1 MTRKSYI
8 QTKKLRKILLSGLCI
23 AGLIFAAAGCGSK
36 ETSPQDPVVS
46 TSDSHSEISATT
58 ESSVQEPEQ
67 NTENDNA
74 NAATSG
80 KNLLDARV
88 DFAAQPGKPVGTTE
102 QSEEKV
108 VYLTLDDG
116 PSENTQKVLDILD
129 QYNCKATFFVT
140 GEMPEYKDMIKVA
153 YDKGH
158 TIGLHTYSHTY
169 SKVYASVD
177 AYFEDLDQI
186 GQMVKDEIGY
196 VPCFIR
202 FPGGSSNTVSAKYTS
217 GIMSELVKEVQERGY
232 QYYDWNASSG
242 DGATKTTQELI
253 QQATSYHSNNLIL
266 LCHDAQAKDT
276 TVEALP
282 SIIEYYQSQG
292 YVFKAL
298 DRDSFVAHHS
308 VNN

>member
-8 QTKKLRKILLSGLCI
+8 QTKKLRKIVLSGLCI
-23 AGLIFAAAGCGSK
+23 AGLIFVAAGCGSK
-36 ETSPQDPVVS
+36 ETSQQDPVVS

-67 NTENDNA
+67 NTENNNA
-74 NAATSG
+74 NAATSS
-80 KNLLDARV
+80 KNFLDARV

-129 QYNCKATFFVT
+129 QYNCNATFFVT

-217 GIMSELVKEVQERGY
+217 GIMSELVKEVQDRGY

>member
-8 QTKKLRKILLSGLCI
+8 QTKKLRKIILSGLCI
-23 AGLIFAAAGCGSK
+23 AGLLFAVTGCGSK
-36 ETSPQDPVVS
+36 ETTGKNPVVN
-46 TSDSHSEISATT
+46 TSDSTGETSASD

-67 NTENDNA
+67 NTENNDA
-74 NAATSG
+74 NAAASSE
-80 KNLLDARV
+80 NLLDARV

-102 QSEEKV
+102 QSQEKV

-129 QYNCKATFFVT
+129 RYNCKATFFVT
-140 GEMPEYKDMIKVA
+140 GEWPEYKDMIKVA

-158 TIGLHTYSHTY
+158 TIGLHSYTHTY

-177 AYFEDLDQI
+177 AYFEDLDRV
-186 GQMVKDEIGY
+186 GQLVKDEIGY

-217 GIMSELVKEVQERGY
+217 GIMSELVKEVQDRGY

-292 YVFKAL
+292 YVFKAI
-298 DRDSFVAHHS
+298 DRDSYVAHHS